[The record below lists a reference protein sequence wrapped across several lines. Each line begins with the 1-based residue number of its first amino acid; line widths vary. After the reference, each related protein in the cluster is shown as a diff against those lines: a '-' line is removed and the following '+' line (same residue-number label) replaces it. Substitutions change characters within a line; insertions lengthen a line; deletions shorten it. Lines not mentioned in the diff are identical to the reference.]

1 MNMSPSFHPDGL
13 YTDFYEL
20 TMAQGYFFNQLHRH
34 PAVFDYFF
42 RRMPCQSGYV
52 VFAGLAD
59 LMKALEDFRYGPRQI
74 DFLHRQGFRDEFLDY
89 LKEFRFTGDIY
100 APLEGEIIFNNEPIV
115 SVKAPIVEAQLI
127 ESLLLNFLNFQ
138 SLIATRATRVETT
151 LKPGQTFADFGLRRA
166 QGTASF
172 MASRAAV
179 AGGAS
184 GTSHAQAGAL
194 YGLKVIGT
202 MAHSWIQ
209 TFEDELTAFRRYVE
223 IYPDKAVLLV
233 DTYDTLRSGIPN
245 AIRVAKELEHKGHR
259 LAAIRIDSG
268 DMAYL
273 SRRARQMLDDA
284 GLDYVKIISSNS
296 LDEWIIR
303 SLNLQGARIDSFGIG
318 TKLVTSY
325 QCPALDGVYKLSV
338 FDGHPRL
345 KISEDVAK
353 ISLPGDKQV
362 WRIYDDNGLFYR
374 DAVIL
379 ADEDIQKVE
388 TVYHPDYAFKNTRIA
403 GLRAEPLRRK
413 VMENG
418 QLTEPLE
425 TDPYRISGYRRSR
438 LALVPPEILRLE
450 NPHIYKVGVS
460 RRLFDLR
467 HNLIAGYLNAGK

>member
-1 MNMSPSFHPDGL
+1 MKSSSYFTPTGL

-20 TMAQGYFFNQLHRH
+20 TMAQGYFLNGLHHH
-34 PAVFDYFF
+34 PVVFDYFF

-59 LMKALEDFRYGPRQI
+59 LVEALDGFRYGPAEI

-89 LKEFRFTGDIY
+89 LKQFRFTGDLI

-115 SVKAPIVEAQLI
+115 TIRAHIVEAQLI
-127 ESLLLNFLNFQ
+127 ESMLLNYLNFQ
-138 SLIATRATRVETT
+138 SLIATRATRMENT
-151 LKPGQTFADFGLRRA
+151 LKDGQSFADFGLRRA
-166 QGTASF
+166 QGTASI

-179 AGGAS
+179 IGGAS
-184 GTSHAQAGAL
+184 GTSNAQAAGL

-209 TFEDELTAFRRYVE
+209 TFDDELTAFRRYVE
-223 IYPDKAVLLV
+223 IYPEGAVLLV
-233 DTYDTLRSGIPN
+233 DTYDTLRSGVPH
-245 AIRVAKELEHKGHR
+245 AIIVAHELEKQGHR

-273 SRRARQMLDDA
+273 SRKARQMLDEA
-284 GLDYVKIISSNS
+284 GLSYVKIIASNS

-325 QCPALDGVYKLSV
+325 QCPALDGVYKLAV

-353 ISLPGDKQV
+353 ISLPGDKEV
-362 WRIYDDNGLFYR
+362 WRIYDQNGYFYR
-374 DAVIL
+374 DAVVL
-379 ADEDIQKVE
+379 AEENIAEVDTI
-388 TVYHPDYAFKNTRIA
+388 YHPDYAFKNTRIA
-403 GLRAEPLRRK
+403 GLKAEALRR
-413 VMENG
+413 VILHEG
-418 QLTEPLE
+418 QPAFTLE
-425 TDPYRISGYRRSR
+425 TNPYHISQYRKSR
-438 LALVPPEILRLE
+438 LAKVPPEILRLE

-460 RRLFDLR
+460 RALFDLR
-467 HNLIAGYLNAGK
+467 HSLIARYLGKN